1 MNLTIK
7 DLSASTELD
16 RAAMSAVR
24 GGADA
29 NSLVQ
34 NMLQAQS
41 VLVPVANGASFGPG
55 SATNIH
61 RRRRRGP
68 VGQPELAPEQRRQV
82 HVRARPRARPDL
94 RRSYRC
100 EEVGARH

>member
-7 DLSASTELD
+7 DLPSSTELD

-29 NSLVQ
+29 NALVQ

-55 SATNIH
+55 SATNIIVDVDADQSGSQSS
-61 RRRRRGP
+61 RQNNGDKFAFALGLARG
-68 VGQPELAPEQRRQV
+68 VL
-82 HVRARPRARPDL
+82 
-94 RRSYRC
+94 
-100 EEVGARH
+100 

>member
-7 DLSASTELD
+7 DLPASIELD
-16 RAAMSAVR
+16 RAAMSAVL

-41 VLVPVANGASFGPG
+41 VFVPVANGASFGPG
-55 SATNIH
+55 SATNIIVDVDADQSGSQSS
-61 RRRRRGP
+61 RQNNGDKFAFALDLVRG
-68 VGQPELAPEQRRQV
+68 L
-82 HVRARPRARPDL
+82 
-94 RRSYRC
+94 S
-100 EEVGARH
+100 

>member
-24 GGADA
+24 GGDA

-34 NMLQAQS
+34 NLLQAQS
-41 VLVPVANGASFGPG
+41 LIVPVANGASFGPG
-55 SATNIH
+55 SATNIIVDVDADQS
-61 RRRRRGP
+61 GS
-68 VGQPELAPEQRRQV
+68 QSSRQNNGDKFAFALGL
-82 HVRARPRARPDL
+82 VR
-94 RRSYRC
+94 
-100 EEVGARH
+100 EMI

>member
-7 DLSASTELD
+7 DLPVSTELD
-16 RAAMSAVR
+16 HAALCAIR

-41 VLVPVANGASFGPG
+41 VLVPVANGASFGAG
-55 SATNIH
+55 SATNIIVDVDADQSGSQSS
-61 RRRRRGP
+61 RQNNGDKFTFALDLVRG
-68 VGQPELAPEQRRQV
+68 LI
-82 HVRARPRARPDL
+82 
-94 RRSYRC
+94 
-100 EEVGARH
+100 

>member
-7 DLSASTELD
+7 DLTTRTELD

-24 GGADA
+24 GGTDA

-34 NMLQAQS
+34 NLLQAQS

-55 SATNIH
+55 SATNII
-61 RRRRRGP
+61 
-68 VGQPELAPEQRRQV
+68 V
-82 HVRARPRARPDL
+82 D
-94 RRSYRC
+94 
-100 EEVGARH
+100 VGADQSGSQSAHQTNGDKFSFALGLARSLG

>member
-7 DLSASTELD
+7 DLPVSTELD
-16 RAAMSAVR
+16 QAALCAIR

-41 VLVPVANGASFGPG
+41 VLVPVANGASFGAG
-55 SATNIH
+55 SATNIIVDVDADQSGSQSS
-61 RRRRRGP
+61 RQNNGDKFTFALDLVRG
-68 VGQPELAPEQRRQV
+68 LI
-82 HVRARPRARPDL
+82 
-94 RRSYRC
+94 
-100 EEVGARH
+100 

>member
-7 DLSASTELD
+7 DLSAGTELD

-29 NSLVQ
+29 NALVQ

-41 VLVPVANGASFGPG
+41 VLVPVANGASFGAG
-55 SATNIH
+55 SATNIIVDVDADQSGTQSS
-61 RRRRRGP
+61 RQNNGDKFAFALGLARGMM
-68 VGQPELAPEQRRQV
+68 
-82 HVRARPRARPDL
+82 
-94 RRSYRC
+94 
-100 EEVGARH
+100 

>member
-7 DLSASTELD
+7 DLSTSIELD
-16 RAAMSAVR
+16 HEAMSAVR

-34 NMLQAQS
+34 NLLQAQS
-41 VLVPVANGASFGPG
+41 VSVPVANGASFGAG

-61 RRRRRGP
+61 VDVDADQHASNRSSQLNGDTFGLFLGSMLRRG
-68 VGQPELAPEQRRQV
+68 
-82 HVRARPRARPDL
+82 
-94 RRSYRC
+94 
-100 EEVGARH
+100 

>member
-7 DLSASTELD
+7 DLPASIELD
-16 RAAMSAVR
+16 HAAMSVVR

-41 VLVPVANGASFGPG
+41 VLVPVANGASFGAG
-55 SATNIH
+55 SATNILVDVDADQSGSQSS
-61 RRRRRGP
+61 RQNNGDKFAFALGLARG
-68 VGQPELAPEQRRQV
+68 LI
-82 HVRARPRARPDL
+82 
-94 RRSYRC
+94 
-100 EEVGARH
+100 